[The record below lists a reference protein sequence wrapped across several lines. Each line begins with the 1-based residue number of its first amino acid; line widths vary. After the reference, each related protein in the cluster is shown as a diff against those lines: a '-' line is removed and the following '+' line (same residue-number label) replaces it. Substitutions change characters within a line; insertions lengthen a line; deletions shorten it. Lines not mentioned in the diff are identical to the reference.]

1 MSYGYSQ
8 RLVDANSNADVSS
21 RGVYLGS
28 RCIALGISVKD
39 VADRLGVSRATVYN
53 WFWGVTS
60 PALHLHPRVV
70 AYTRYLKN
78 RKQT

>member
-8 RLVDANSNADVSS
+8 RLVDANNNADVSS

-28 RCIALGISVKD
+28 RCMKLGISVSE

-53 WFWGVTS
+53 WFWGSVTPS
-60 PALHLHPRVV
+60 AGHTDKINKYLHALR
-70 AYTRYLKN
+70 N
-78 RKQT
+78 RK